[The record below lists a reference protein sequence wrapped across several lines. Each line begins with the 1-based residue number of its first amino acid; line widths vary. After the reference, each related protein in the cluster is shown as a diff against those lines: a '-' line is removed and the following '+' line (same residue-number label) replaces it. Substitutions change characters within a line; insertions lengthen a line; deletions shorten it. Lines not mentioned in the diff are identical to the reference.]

1 MPLQFLNDS
10 GDKLETSL
18 SFPADLSVG
27 EVVQSDIL
35 YCSPDTQLNEAA
47 AAMQERQCSSILVM
61 VDGHPAGIW
70 TERDT
75 LSIDFEDPSQFT
87 RPISQVM
94 SKPVATIRSNTML
107 RSMAALFQQN
117 KLRHFLVVDD
127 DDKLLGILSQ
137 TDVVEHQ
144 MLEHYLH
151 LRTVGSVVRKG
162 TPRLPAEST
171 LMDAVRKMQQRST
184 DAILVSYPD
193 DSYGILTERDL
204 VRLIAQRPNS
214 QSIGELASRP
224 LQSLPHDMSLYR
236 ARNVLTESGIRHVG
250 VTSDTELLGLVSFSE
265 IMSDIEVAYVRELQD
280 ALQVRDCALS
290 TSRRNLQLAERIIEN
305 TLEGVIITDLRG
317 RILSV
322 NPAFTKITG
331 YTEAEVIG
339 KTPGILSSGRHGES
353 FYLNMWR
360 DLNAHGHWQGEIWNR
375 KKNGELLPEYLSITT
390 IHGED
395 GQVSHYAAMFNDI
408 TKLKA
413 SEESIRNMAYRDPL
427 TDLPNRRLLDDRL
440 DMAIAQAHRHGTLVG
455 VIFIDLDHFKHVNDS
470 LGHGAGDEL
479 LVEQARRLELCVRE
493 NDTVA
498 RLGGDEFVIVLSEP
512 ESVES
517 VRQTARRIME
527 TVRTPLLIQG
537 RDLVQ
542 TCSLGIS
549 VYPDNGVDRETLL
562 KHADGAMYDVKSNG
576 RDGLSAHA
584 PVAHL
589 HSDDHLTLMLSLR
602 QALENGEIQL
612 YYQPLMDSQGQL
624 AGAEALLRWHH
635 PKHGFIPPE
644 SFISLAEESGLIIPI
659 GDFVLRQAAE
669 QIARWQN
676 QGLML
681 PEISINVSGRQL
693 RDHNFIN
700 RVKETLEVN
709 RILPAQL
716 VFELTESVL
725 MDKVTGA
732 RLQDLKDLGV
742 SLALDDFGTGYAALI
757 YLRRFPLDR
766 LKIDRSFVRDMLDNA
781 PDAAIVSA
789 LIRLAKELNLQVVAE
804 GVEKSSQ
811 FDALRNYGSD
821 LFQGYLFAP
830 ALPATEFEARFLIS
844 EQESEHLVT

>member
-1 MPLQFLNDS
+1 M
-10 GDKLETSL
+10 
-18 SFPADLSVG
+18 
-27 EVVQSDIL
+27 
-35 YCSPDTQLNEAA
+35 
-47 AAMQERQCSSILVM
+47 
-61 VDGHPAGIW
+61 
-70 TERDT
+70 
-75 LSIDFEDPSQFT
+75 
-87 RPISQVM
+87 
-94 SKPVATIRSNTML
+94 
-107 RSMAALFQQN
+107 
-117 KLRHFLVVDD
+117 
-127 DDKLLGILSQ
+127 
-137 TDVVEHQ
+137 
-144 MLEHYLH
+144 
-151 LRTVGSVVRKG
+151 
-162 TPRLPAEST
+162 
-171 LMDAVRKMQQRST
+171 
-184 DAILVSYPD
+184 
-193 DSYGILTERDL
+193 
-204 VRLIAQRPNS
+204 
-214 QSIGELASRP
+214 
-224 LQSLPHDMSLYR
+224 
-236 ARNVLTESGIRHVG
+236 
-250 VTSDTELLGLVSFSE
+250 
-265 IMSDIEVAYVRELQD
+265 
-280 ALQVRDCALS
+280 
-290 TSRRNLQLAERIIEN
+290 
-305 TLEGVIITDLRG
+305 
-317 RILSV
+317 
-322 NPAFTKITG
+322 
-331 YTEAEVIG
+331 
-339 KTPGILSSGRHGES
+339 
-353 FYLNMWR
+353 
-360 DLNAHGHWQGEIWNR
+360 
-375 KKNGELLPEYLSITT
+375 
-390 IHGED
+390 
-395 GQVSHYAAMFNDI
+395 
-408 TKLKA
+408 
-413 SEESIRNMAYRDPL
+413 
-427 TDLPNRRLLDDRL
+427 
-440 DMAIAQAHRHGTLVG
+440 
-455 VIFIDLDHFKHVNDS
+455 NDS

-676 QGLML
+676 KGLML

-725 MDKVTGA
+725 MDKITGA